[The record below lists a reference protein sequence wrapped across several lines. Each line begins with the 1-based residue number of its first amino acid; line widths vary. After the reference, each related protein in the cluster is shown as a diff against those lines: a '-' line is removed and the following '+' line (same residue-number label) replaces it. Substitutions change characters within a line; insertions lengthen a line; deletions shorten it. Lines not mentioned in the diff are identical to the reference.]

1 MYWHRLV
8 VALLAPTILLVPAC
22 NSQPDCMG
30 RLHPYNGKC
39 LSTMAIEYVACT
51 EGRGISTTTEIGGGV
66 AGTLKVVANA
76 SLNLAFKKT
85 EQEDTPVALQIVKD
99 CMEIAKRSAS
109 AANPEQRVAT
119 NYLQRFDRFLQEWQ
133 RNQINQTP
141 SITLSSST
149 ARIGEQVTVTGS
161 KFWPG
166 EVVDIYVEGI
176 QVPPPATADDQGSF
190 TVVVTVPS
198 SALPDIDTVIVAS
211 GRTSA
216 KSARFPFHVAA

>member
-1 MYWHRLV
+1 
-8 VALLAPTILLVPAC
+8 
-22 NSQPDCMG
+22 
-30 RLHPYNGKC
+30 
-39 LSTMAIEYVACT
+39 MAIEYVACT

-133 RNQINQTP
+133 RSQINQTP